1 MKSVFKTHPLWKRG
15 VALFAAF
22 AMLLAMLV
30 PSAPAAR
37 ADEPQ
42 PKPIHNELPADM
54 LVDNNTGKGVLD
66 KKHQDE
72 MTFTGTLD
80 VSKIKDQMQET
91 EDEILRPAQ
100 GMIGVDAIMLDKT
113 TVQSEFKATLTLPE
127 GLEFTDQ
134 SQSSGDFNG
143 GESVFTPSW
152 TIDKKQNTATV
163 TFTLTDSSQYDTYLK
178 LKKAINGVENKF
190 TFSVSHVKFAAGA
203 SADTP
208 YVATG
213 VVEGNMKAKAYADVT
228 LPGRNT
234 PLHIEKQFAFTW
246 NGVQTAAEA
255 YNQDTSQIA
264 AAVRYTDD
272 KNTDYVKEI
281 PLLGDIKVGNET
293 QNKRVYSVKKSDKI
307 AFTGTLNVQPVKD
320 QLKEVENK
328 FNPNGLVLDD
338 MIELSD
344 YEGEF
349 TTTLTL
355 PAEMDFDP
363 ATDPTVTLNGA
374 PGYQIEGTPTIS
386 GKTITITMRVDKD
399 QNAEGI
405 QKPETFKDLKD
416 AVNGMTNEL
425 QVTVDGVKFNNMAV
439 RGKNYTVKGTMT
451 GKLKA
456 TATVAQVNKSLG
468 FDLSWNADQDPAGR
482 DSTKP
487 KGTTEITFTVRIP
500 KPYTPPTPGQTSSSS
515 SSSSSSVESLE
526 PEKPVESEKSEKPV
540 EPEKPVESEKPVEP
554 EKPSSEKPV
563 TPKPNS
569 KPVAPKTGDIS
580 AALYAGSAII
590 STAGVAVLFLKK
602 NKRNEK

>member
-22 AMLLAMLV
+22 AMLLAMFV

-42 PKPIHNELPADM
+42 PKPIYKELPADM

-66 KKHQDE
+66 KQHQDE

-80 VSKIKDQMQET
+80 VSKIKTQMQNT
-91 EDEILRPAQ
+91 ENAILAQAQ
-100 GMIGVDAIMLDKT
+100 GLVKADAIMLDKM
-113 TVQSEFKATLTLPE
+113 TVQSEFKATLKLPD

-134 SQSSGDFNG
+134 SQSSGTFTG
-143 GESVFTPSW
+143 GAAVFTPSW
-152 TIDKKQNTATV
+152 TIDKEKNTATV
-163 TFTLTDSSQYDTYLK
+163 TFSLTNPSQYDTYLK
-178 LKKAINGVENKF
+178 LKKAINSVDDTF
-190 TFSVSHVKFAAGA
+190 TFSVSHVKFAQGA
-203 SADTP
+203 TRNTP
-208 YVATG
+208 YVAKGTVKG
-213 VVEGNMKAKAYADVT
+213 SMQATAYIDAPIHHAK
-228 LPGRNT
+228 P
-234 PLHIEKQFAFTW
+234 FAFEW
-246 NGVQTAAEA
+246 NGVQTNEGA
-255 YNQDTSQIA
+255 YNQNTSEIA
-264 AAVRYTDD
+264 AAVRYTDFVQ
-272 KNTDYVKEI
+272 KI
-281 PLLGDIKVGNET
+281 SLLGDIKVGNET

-320 QLKEVENK
+320 QLKAIETA
-328 FNPNGLVLDD
+328 FNPNGLILDD
-338 MIELSD
+338 NIKLSN
-344 YEGEF
+344 YEGKF

-355 PAEMDFDP
+355 PEEMDFDP
-363 ATDPTVTLNGA
+363 ATDPAVTFTGDNGKYEMKEHSVDPA
-374 PGYQIEGTPTIS
+374 T
-386 GKTITITMRVDKD
+386 KTITITLEVKKEV
-399 QNAEGI
+399 A
-405 QKPETFKDLKD
+405 TFADLKD
-416 AVNGMTNEL
+416 AVNGMTDEL
-425 QVTVDGVKFNNMAV
+425 QVTVDGVKFNGKAV
-439 RGKNYTVKGTMT
+439 KGKNYTVTGTMT
-451 GKLKA
+451 GKLEA
-456 TATVAQVNKSLG
+456 TATFATQSQQFK
-468 FDLSWNADQDPAGR
+468 FSWNADQDPAGL

-487 KGTTEITFTVRIP
+487 AGTTAITFTLRIP